1 MGVGVNL
8 NFSQFVPSIPFILEG
23 VLVTL
28 KIVALAALLGFV
40 LGIILALFKI
50 GRIKVLTWFA
60 DAYTSVFRGTPLV
73 LQLMIIY
80 FGLPQIIGFEIE
92 AFPAAVIAFGLNSA
106 AYISEIIRAGILAVD
121 KGQREAAMALGVPY
135 KPMMR
140 DIILPQALKN
150 ILPALMNEFITLTKE
165 SAVVTVIGAM
175 DIMRRAYIVGGD
187 KYAFFEPLLIAGLI
201 YYILVMILTLLG
213 KAVEG
218 RMRKSD

>member
-1 MGVGVNL
+1 MGFGVNL
-8 NFSQFVPSIPFILEG
+8 NFFQFIPSIPFILEG

-28 KIVALAALLGFV
+28 KIVALAALLGFA

-50 GRIKVLTWFA
+50 GRIKVLTWLA
-60 DAYTSVFRGTPLV
+60 NVYTSVFRGTPLV

-80 FGLPQIIGFEIE
+80 FGMPQIIGFEID

-121 KGQREAAMALGVPY
+121 KGQREAAMALGIPY

>member
-1 MGVGVNL
+1 VNL
-8 NFSQFVPSIPFILEG
+8 NFSQIVPSIPFILQG
-23 VLVTL
+23 IVVTL
-28 KIVALAALLGFV
+28 KIVALAALLGFA
-40 LGIILALFKI
+40 LGIVLALCKI

-60 DAYTSVFRGTPLV
+60 DAYTSVFRGTPLI
-73 LQLMIIY
+73 LQLMLIY
-80 FGLPQIIGFEIE
+80 YGLPQIIGFEIE
-92 AFPAAVIAFGLNSA
+92 AFPAAVIAFGLNSG

-121 KGQREAAMALGVPY
+121 KGQREAAMALGIPY
-135 KPMMR
+135 KRMMR

-175 DIMRRAYIVGGD
+175 DIMRRAYIVGGE
-187 KYAFFEPLLIAGLI
+187 KYAYFEPLLFAGLI
-201 YYILVMILTLLG
+201 YYILVIILTLLG